1 MELVVIMAVVAVVAW
16 TVTAPL
22 RKGEVDRRDLR
33 EATERADLEAQK
45 EAKYREIREAEMDWR
60 TGKLGEGDYR
70 ELDRRLRRE
79 AVELLKALDRVAPSD
94 PEKPRE

>member
-1 MELVVIMAVVAVVAW
+1 MELLIIMAVMAVVAW

-22 RKGEVDRRDLR
+22 RGDRAEQADLR
-33 EATERADLEAQK
+33 EASLRADLEARK

-60 TGKLGEGDYR
+60 TGKLAEADYR

-79 AVELLKALDRVAPSD
+79 AVDLLKELDLLDAPG
-94 PEKPRE
+94 

>member
-22 RKGEVDRRDLR
+22 RKREVDRRDLR

-60 TGKLGEGDYR
+60 TGKLGEADYR

-79 AVELLKALDRVAPSD
+79 AVELLKALDRLSGPEA
-94 PEKPRE
+94 EKPRE

>member
-1 MELVVIMAVVAVVAW
+1 MELLVIVAVVAVVAW

-22 RKGEVDRRDLR
+22 RGKHAARTDLR
-33 EATERADLEAQK
+33 EASRRADLEARK

-60 TGKLGEGDYR
+60 TGKLGEADYR

-79 AVELLKALDRVAPSD
+79 AIDLLKELDD
-94 PEKPRE
+94 H

>member
-22 RKGEVDRRDLR
+22 RKREVDRRDLR

-60 TGKLGEGDYR
+60 TGKLGEADYR

-79 AVELLKALDRVAPSD
+79 AVELLKALDRLSTPEA
-94 PEKPRE
+94 EKPRE